1 MPAARIAGGAA
12 ASGEVRQRRRTGGTT
27 VRMASYNIRDGR
39 QGGLYSAARALRKS
53 KVDVAVLQETKI
65 AKAKFAPRRA
75 EGYTIRVAPTS
86 GRNCGGVAL
95 AVRENSQFPLQ
106 DGT

>member
-1 MPAARIAGGAA
+1 MGPGRRCSGRRRFPSPTMPTARIAGGAA
-12 ASGEVRQRRRTGGTT
+12 ASGKVRQRRRTRGTT

-53 KVDVAVLQETKI
+53 KVDVAVLQETEI

-75 EGYTIRVAPTS
+75 
-86 GRNCGGVAL
+86 
-95 AVRENSQFPLQ
+95 
-106 DGT
+106 